1 MNVNFGP
8 TAQGIKSHVDCRLN
22 TLTVSDKAVINCV
35 ALTADRIR
43 CINLFLDNLT
53 ITNITVPGILNVCN
67 IHCDTLL
74 QITAG
79 TGITAT
85 TAAGDIALT
94 ATTGSITETAF
105 GNITETAF
113 GNITETA
120 TAGDISLTT
129 LSGSITLTSANNISI
144 LAPGPDVGD
153 ITISNEGAGTVLT
166 SFVDLLS
173 DEDIN
178 ILAGQNSAGG
188 ATGGDGTISIHG
200 RNAAGLNAIEILA
213 QNPAGAGTLAGDISI
228 NSVNG
233 SVFISADNGG
243 VATATTG
250 QLGLEAAG
258 TSTGRGIVV
267 AGNNHLSCSGAAPTV
282 TFGGGFAGSATIT
295 RTDLVGT
302 ITVTGPGGIT
312 DTIVV
317 RFNSSFAAIPIV
329 MITNNDTVFTNYTV
343 TATSADFTIT
353 ATAATGVGSFNYL
366 VIEAF

>member
-8 TAQGIKSHVDCRLN
+8 TAQGIRSHVDGRLN

-43 CINLFLDNLT
+43 CINLFLDSLT

-94 ATTGSITETAF
+94 A
-105 GNITETAF
+105 F

-120 TAGDISLTT
+120 TTGDISLTT
-129 LSGSITLTSANNISI
+129 LSGSITLTSADDISI
-144 LAPGPDVGD
+144 LAPGLGLGD
-153 ITISNEGAGTVLT
+153 ITISNEGAGTAGT
-166 SFVDLLS
+166 SSVDLLS

-200 RNAAGLNAIEILA
+200 RNAVGLNAIEILA

-228 NSVNG
+228 NSANG
-233 SVFISADNGG
+233 SVFVSADNGG
-243 VATATTG
+243 AAAATTG
-250 QLGLEAAG
+250 QLGLEAVG

-267 AGNNHLSCSGAAPTV
+267 AGNNHLSCSGTAPTV
-282 TFGGGFAGSATIT
+282 TFVTFVGSTT
-295 RTDLVGT
+295 VTSTDLVGT
-302 ITVTGPGGIT
+302 ITVTGAGAVT

-317 RFNSSFAAIPIV
+317 AFNSSFATVPIV

-343 TATSADFTIT
+343 TVTSADFTIT
-353 ATAATGVGSFNYL
+353 ATGATGIGSFNYL